1 MSDDADSSVFMERTV
16 TGLKAGDERA
26 VHVLRRVPVG
36 ELVLCKI
43 TNPRNLAHHKKFMKL
58 LDVFW
63 EAAGDWSSPYAVLVE
78 LKCRLGHI
86 QKLTIRETG
95 EIMTVPRSI
104 SFAAMDQTAFET
116 FYEKAINELCVMAG
130 GIEPSELREA
140 VLMELSHA

>member
-1 MSDDADSSVFMERTV
+1 MSDDADSTLYMTRTV
-16 TGLKAGDERA
+16 TGLKAADQKA
-26 VHVLRRVPVG
+26 QNVLRKIPVG
-36 ELVLCKI
+36 EMVQCKI

-58 LDVFW
+58 IDIFW

-104 SFAAMDQTAFET
+104 SFASMDQTQFEE
-116 FYEKAINELCVMAG
+116 FYEKALNELCIMAG
-130 GIEPSELREA
+130 GIEPDELRQA
-140 VLMELSHA
+140 VLEQLVS